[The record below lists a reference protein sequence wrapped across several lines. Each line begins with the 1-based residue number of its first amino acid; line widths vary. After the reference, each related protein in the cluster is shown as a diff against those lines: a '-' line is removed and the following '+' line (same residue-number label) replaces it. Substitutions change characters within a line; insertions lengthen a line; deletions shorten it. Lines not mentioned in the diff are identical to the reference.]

1 MLFLHDIYHIIGM
14 EQDTSY
20 MLLKS
25 LDTPEDLR
33 RLGANK
39 LPEVCKELRQKI
51 IDELSRNPGHFGSS
65 LGVVELTV
73 ALHYVFDTPY
83 DRIVWDVGH
92 QAYGHKIL
100 TGRRDTFCTNRKL
113 HGLCPFPSPHESEYD
128 TFTCGHASNSISAAL
143 GMAVAAKKNGEN
155 NRHVVAVIGDGSMSG
170 GLAFEGLNNA
180 SSTPN
185 NLLIILNDNNMAI
198 DRSVGG
204 MKQYLLN
211 LQMSEGYNKI
221 RYKISKM
228 FHKWGILNE
237 ERRKSLIRFN
247 NSLKSMLVQQQNVFE
262 GMNIRYFGPI
272 DGHDVNNLA
281 RVLKEIKDM
290 QGPKLLH
297 IHTTKGKGFG
307 PAEKAATIWHAPGI
321 FDKETGE
328 RIVVDTDGLPPL
340 FQDVF
345 GNTLLELA
353 QQNDKIVGVTPAM
366 PSGCSMNILM
376 KAMPD
381 RGFDVGI
388 AEGHAV
394 TFSGGMAKDGLI
406 PFCNI
411 YSSFMQRAYDNVIH
425 DVAIQK
431 LNVVLC
437 LDRAGIV
444 GEDGPTHHGAFD
456 LAYMR
461 PIPNLTVASPYD
473 EHELRNLMYTAQLP
487 DKGPFVI
494 RYPRGRGV
502 LVDWKSPFEEIE
514 IGKGRKLKSGKD
526 IAVITLGPIGNVA
539 QKTIARAE
547 AESKMSI
554 AHYDLRFL
562 KPLDEEMLHEIGKN
576 FHRIVTIE
584 DGVLKG
590 GMGSAILEFMADNGY
605 TPTVRRIGLPDKFVE
620 HGPVKDL
627 HRLCGMDEEG
637 IYKVLVSF

>member
-1 MLFLHDIYHIIGM
+1 MLFLQDIYHIIGM

-33 RLGANK
+33 RLEADK

-73 ALHYVFDTPY
+73 ALHYVFNTPY

-221 RYKISKM
+221 RYKLSKM
-228 FHKWGILNE
+228 FYKWGILNE

-328 RIVVDTDGLPPL
+328 RIVIDTDGLPPL

-502 LVDWKSPFEEIE
+502 LVDWKSSFEEIQ
-514 IGKGRKLKSGKD
+514 IGKGRKLKDGKD
-526 IAVITLGPIGNVA
+526 MAVITIGPIGNTA
-539 QKTIARAE
+539 RKAITRAE

-562 KPLDEEMLHEIGKN
+562 KTLDEEMLHEIGKN
-576 FHRIVTIE
+576 FCRIVTIE

-590 GMGSAILEFMADNGY
+590 GMGSAILEFMADNRY